1 MLRFGVMWRGPHISS
16 VMHKLAEIRP
26 IFHSEAD
33 FQFALAWEL
42 QRQYPTAQ
50 VRMERRFPGHAGT
63 KSMYIDIWA
72 EYEGVQYPIEL
83 KYQTKALQTVVAG
96 EVFELRSQ
104 GAEDNLGY
112 DFLKDLKRIETFV
125 ETCEAPAVGHVILL
139 ANEKLWNDRPKTNAY
154 NKDAFRL
161 YEGREVTGSLCWG
174 KVYPETVERHKPICL
189 TGNYNLEWLPYGT
202 DLGFQYLHLQC
213 MKETLQPKGPI
224 VEIRTDVNS

>member
-1 MLRFGVMWRGPHISS
+1 MLRFWDMWRGLDISS
-16 VMHKLAEIRP
+16 VLHKLAEIRP

-42 QRQYPTAQ
+42 QRHYPTAQ
-50 VRMERRFPGHAGT
+50 VRMERRFPAHAGT

-83 KYQTKALQTVVAG
+83 KYQTKALQTAVG
-96 EVFELRSQ
+96 NEVFELRGQ

-125 ETCEAPAVGHVILL
+125 ENCEAPVVGNVILL
-139 ANEKLWNDRPKTNAY
+139 ANQPLWNDRPKANAY

-161 YEGREVTGSLCWG
+161 YEGREVKGSLCWG
-174 KVYPETVERHKPICL
+174 KIYPETVERHAPISL
-189 TGNYNLEWLPYGT
+189 TGNYKLEWLPYGSE
-202 DLGFQYLHLQC
+202 LGFQYLHLEC
-213 MKETLQPKGPI
+213 TKETLQPKGPI